1 MFFAKNFTPVCEDVV
16 RAAVDFY
23 KSEMQVTTDK
33 GYGYVHMTYTFD
45 GIEMSSEFNLIGL
58 KLNNSLFALDE
69 TGEKP
74 VLLNQK
80 FDSDKNLNRIDVY
93 DFSNWRDFV
102 FVVDPEVIKHCRGQ
116 YKLYDAADVATIS
129 NEKIYNNN
137 RENALEIEEI
147 NLKLLFVLINS
158 K

>member
-1 MFFAKNFTPVCEDVV
+1 MCEDVV
-16 RAAVDFY
+16 RVAVDFY
-23 KSEMQVTTDK
+23 KSEMQVTADE

-45 GIEMSSEFNLIGL
+45 GIEMSSDFNLIGFKL
-58 KLNNSLFALDE
+58 KNSLLALDE

-74 VLLNQK
+74 VLLNHK
-80 FDSDKNLNRIDVY
+80 FDSDKNLIGIDVY

-102 FVVDPEVIKHCRGQ
+102 LVIEPEVIKHWRGQ
-116 YKLYDAADVATIS
+116 YKLYDAADLAIIS
-129 NEKIYNNN
+129 NKKIYKNN
-137 RENALEIEEI
+137 RENALEVDEI

>member
-1 MFFAKNFTPVCEDVV
+1 
-16 RAAVDFY
+16 
-23 KSEMQVTTDK
+23 MQVTTDK

-137 RENALEIEEI
+137 RENALEIDEI